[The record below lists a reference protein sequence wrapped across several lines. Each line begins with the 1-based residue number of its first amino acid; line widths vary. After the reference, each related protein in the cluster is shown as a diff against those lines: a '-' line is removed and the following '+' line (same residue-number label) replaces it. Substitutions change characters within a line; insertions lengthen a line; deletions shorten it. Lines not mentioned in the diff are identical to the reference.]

1 MEIKRTISM
10 LNRLVRFIWFALLF
24 VLPSLLWAQKPITN
38 YTVSNGKMYIEIT
51 KDIKEAALDSFIVQF
66 NLQDLY
72 LKEFIKRNVAD
83 SLKKRGWKVEKN
95 NETGFIIS
103 KPFAPFETINNPAD
117 RIIFAEK
124 HPTFAER
131 FPATNNGIIYG
142 YNRFRNKSSF
152 ITDDKS
158 VVTFYL
164 RNHSRATGVM
174 LAGSFNDW
182 NPDALAMQKT
192 DSGWIAPVKLGP
204 GKYWYKFIV
213 DGRWIVDE
221 DNLLRENDGLGNI
234 NSIFY
239 RTNTVFFLSG
249 YTEAKDVS
257 LAGSFNQWRPRDLS
271 MNRTTNGWVLPLY
284 LSEGTH
290 AYKFVVDGRWI
301 RDERNPHKL
310 PDGKGDF
317 NSFIALGKPY
327 LFQLKGYKNAKE
339 VRLAGSFN
347 QWRDFE
353 LIMNKT
359 GNGWALS
366 YVLGPGNYEYQ
377 FLVDGARVTDPA
389 NPPAVNNGNS
399 ILIIQ
404 PNYTFLL
411 KGYNT
416 AEKVFL
422 AGDFNN

>member
-1 MEIKRTISM
+1 
-10 LNRLVRFIWFALLF
+10 
-24 VLPSLLWAQKPITN
+24 
-38 YTVSNGKMYIEIT
+38 
-51 KDIKEAALDSFIVQF
+51 
-66 NLQDLY
+66 
-72 LKEFIKRNVAD
+72 
-83 SLKKRGWKVEKN
+83 
-95 NETGFIIS
+95 
-103 KPFAPFETINNPAD
+103 
-117 RIIFAEK
+117 
-124 HPTFAER
+124 
-131 FPATNNGIIYG
+131 
-142 YNRFRNKSSF
+142 
-152 ITDDKS
+152 
-158 VVTFYL
+158 
-164 RNHSRATGVM
+164 
-174 LAGSFNDW
+174 
-182 NPDALAMQKT
+182 
-192 DSGWIAPVKLGP
+192 
-204 GKYWYKFIV
+204 
-213 DGRWIVDE
+213 
-221 DNLLRENDGLGNI
+221 
-234 NSIFY
+234 
-239 RTNTVFFLSG
+239 
-249 YTEAKDVS
+249 

-290 AYKFVVDGRWI
+290 AYKFLVDGRWI
-301 RDERNPHKL
+301 RDERNSNKL

-359 GNGWALS
+359 GDGWALS

-404 PNYTFLL
+404 PNYTFRL

-422 AGDFNN
+422 AGDFNNWNPNSFLMKKVGDEWMLPVHLSVGKHLYKFIVDGKWILDPSNKLWQQNEYGTGNSIVWISQ